1 MTDANADD
9 GPSLADVGE
18 SAVLDAVIAQR
29 PHPVGVHV
37 GPGDDAAVLAAPDG
51 RVVASTDTLVQDRHF
66 RLDWSTPE
74 QVGRR
79 AIAQNAADIEA
90 MGARP
95 TGYLVAL
102 VAPADT
108 TVHRAAEL
116 SRGAAAEAA
125 RTGAS
130 VVGGDLVAGPLWTVT
145 VTVLGDL
152 GGLSPVLRSG
162 ARPGDVVAVA
172 GELGRSAA
180 GYRLLAG
187 GVAFDDPELADL
199 VGRYRVPQ
207 PPYGQGPLAAAAG
220 ASAMT
225 DVSDGLV
232 RDLGGLAVDS
242 RVGVDLDRAA
252 LAPDHDA
259 LAAAARAVGADAW
272 DWVFGGG
279 EDHALVAT
287 FGLGTELPTG
297 WRPVGRITAEAGIRV
312 DGRPWSGATGWDSF
326 G

>member
-125 RTGAS
+125 RKRLAI
-130 VVGGDLVAGPLWTVT
+130 
-145 VTVLGDL
+145 VL
-152 GGLSPVLRSG
+152 P
-162 ARPGDVVAVA
+162 
-172 GELGRSAA
+172 
-180 GYRLLAG
+180 
-187 GVAFDDPELADL
+187 
-199 VGRYRVPQ
+199 VPQ
-207 PPYGQGPLAAAAG
+207 
-220 ASAMT
+220 
-225 DVSDGLV
+225 
-232 RDLGGLAVDS
+232 
-242 RVGVDLDRAA
+242 
-252 LAPDHDA
+252 
-259 LAAAARAVGADAW
+259 
-272 DWVFGGG
+272 
-279 EDHALVAT
+279 
-287 FGLGTELPTG
+287 
-297 WRPVGRITAEAGIRV
+297 
-312 DGRPWSGATGWDSF
+312 
-326 G
+326 